1 VIAIVGIVAFL
12 TVLSLSLLVT
22 RIASVA
28 LTYTGLSEQ
37 AARFQARSAFTGTGF
52 TTSEAEQVV
61 DHPVRRR
68 IITALMVA
76 RSAGFVTI
84 LISLII
90 SFAESGDVS
99 RLARLGWLVGGAAAV
114 WLIARSRFVDR
125 LLRRAIH
132 WSLQRWTHLDTR
144 DYARLLNVHRT
155 YSVNEIRVKVGDWLA
170 GKRLRDCRLPEEGV
184 TVLGI
189 YRADGTYLGV
199 PRADTGI
206 YAGDTLVLYGRA
218 DDLRELTFR
227 RDDTSGQ
234 KAHEQAVDDQKNH
247 ENRQARQDRQYRRK
261 KERQAEKS
269 ETRKA
274 ASGG

>member
-1 VIAIVGIVAFL
+1 MIAIVGIIAFL

-52 TTSEAEQVV
+52 TTREAEQVV

-68 IITALMVA
+68 IIMALMVA

-99 RLARLGWLVGGAAAV
+99 RLTRLGWLVGGAAAV
-114 WLIARSRFVDR
+114 WLIARSRLTDR

-155 YSVNEIRVKVGDWLA
+155 YSVNEIGVKEGDWLA

-184 TVLGI
+184 SVLGI

-199 PRADTGI
+199 PRADTEI
-206 YAGDTLVLYGRA
+206 YAGDTMVLYGRSS
-218 DDLRELTFR
+218 DLRELTFR
-227 RDDTSGQ
+227 RDDPSGQ
-234 KAHEQAVDDQKNH
+234 KAHEKAVDDQKGH
-247 ENRQARQDRQYRRK
+247 ENRQARQDRHYRRK
-261 KERQAEKS
+261 KERQAEKTPS
-269 ETRKA
+269 
-274 ASGG
+274 SGG